1 MQDTYKGGNGA
12 GKQVGPSMA
21 MKDAARKGGLA
32 MMFFQA
38 FLLAIND
45 YITMRTNCYAHKDYV
60 VETPRLDREDNVT
73 RKPILK
79 QIFPDDTTKLPP
91 GARHRYIPR
100 DRRTLH
106 ATTNYI
112 IAWFGVLILCD
123 AFFRGDSNR
132 GLKCI
137 YGTGAYR
144 LDVPVIQ
151 NTMPRNSFT
160 FLRQYIHFSI
170 GSEQKP
176 QGDPK
181 YDPLFKVRFIIDVLM
196 ASIKACRNA
205 GDRVAIDESMI
216 RYRGRA
222 VSFIQY
228 MPRKPIKHGL
238 KVFAICCAYSSVLL
252 GFEVYCGAEQ
262 HNDDKSARSALAVVE
277 RLIRLAG
284 LGKNKGTTL
293 YTDNWYRTVALAV
306 WLFVNLGWFFNGT
319 FSTSKKVSRCDDD
332 VPFHTLSNGAP
343 ATVE

>member
-1 MQDTYKGGNGA
+1 MGRTGKGLDFSVRRQDTYKGGNGS

-21 MKDAARKGGLA
+21 MKDAACKGSLA
-32 MMFFQA
+32 KMFLQA
-38 FLLAIND
+38 FPLAIID
-45 YITMRTNCYAHKDYV
+45 YITTRTNRYAHDDYV

-73 RKPILK
+73 KKPILK

-91 GARHRYIPR
+91 GARHCYIPK

-112 IAWFGVLILCD
+112 IAWFGVLILCG

-144 LDVPVIQ
+144 LAVPVIQ

-160 FLRQYIHFSI
+160 FLQTYIHFSV
-170 GSEQKP
+170 GSEQKL

-181 YDPLFKVRFIIDVLM
+181 YDPLFKVRLFIDALM
-196 ASIKACRNA
+196 ASIKACWNA

-238 KVFAICCAYSSVLL
+238 KVLAICWD
-252 GFEVYCGAEQ
+252 GFA
-262 HNDDKSARSALAVVE
+262 KL
-277 RLIRLAG
+277 
-284 LGKNKGTTL
+284 
-293 YTDNWYRTVALAV
+293 
-306 WLFVNLGWFFNGT
+306 
-319 FSTSKKVSRCDDD
+319 
-332 VPFHTLSNGAP
+332 
-343 ATVE
+343 